1 MDQNDILK
9 KFNDLSVQAENLEL
23 AMDIIALKP
32 INFSEELKDM
42 AVNVEEIKK
51 LENEVNYFNF
61 ATLMTFKALQIHLIE
76 FSSHLPSTIYIKIF
90 NIKIS
95 NLPAERFDAGF

>member
-1 MDQNDILK
+1 MDQNDFLK

-61 ATLMTFKALQIHLIE
+61 ATLNDFQSSANTF
-76 FSSHLPSTIYIKIF
+76 
-90 NIKIS
+90 N
-95 NLPAERFDAGF
+95 